1 MEELKDEKPTVDVPT
16 CRKPEIVYE
25 SKYYTVA
32 RAYNLFVDLSNGK
45 SREIVAEGIA
55 RRSWRDAYSQERGRQ
70 IAIGRAVKAMKK
82 KICNER
88 CHHPLM
94 NG

>member
-1 MEELKDEKPTVDVPT
+1 MEEEKPVTSRPT
-16 CRKPEIVYE
+16 EIVYE

-32 RAYNLFVDLSNGK
+32 RAYNYIIDVSNNK
-45 SREIVAEGIA
+45 SREVAAEGVA
-55 RRSWRDAYSQERGRQ
+55 RRSWRDSYSQERGRQ
-70 IAIGRAVKAMKK
+70 IAMGRAIKALKK
-82 KICNER
+82 KLNNER